1 MNLPAALKLFT
12 VALAL
17 SSAVAQVHPPADAI
31 GIPADRGPAAV
42 WQSLKQLHT
51 RASLIMITAH
61 PDDEDGGALVW
72 ASRGLGARV
81 ALLTLNRGEGG
92 ANVMSSD
99 FFDALGL
106 VRTEELLAA
115 GRYYGADQYFT
126 RMIDYGFSKTLD
138 ESLGKWGHENVLR
151 EVVRVVRLTRP
162 LVITSVFVGGPSDG
176 HGNHQTAG
184 LMAKEVFEAAADPN
198 RFPEQ
203 IREGLR
209 PWQAAKQ
216 YARVPFFGP
225 EKESLA
231 ANVEVPEGTYDPL
244 LGFTY
249 AQLAREGLGYQK
261 SQNGGTGI
269 PPAGPRSSPYH
280 RFASKIASS
289 EKEKSFFDGID
300 TSLEGIASL
309 GGGAAFLRDGLRAIN
324 ADVEQAIA
332 RFDARRP
339 EEIAGPLAEGA
350 KKTARLIGE
359 VESSLL
365 SADQKYGI
373 LFELNEK
380 KRQFNQALVR
390 ALGVSLRATVRP
402 EQPVNPLMEMFQGEP
417 DTFRAAIP
425 GQTFRV
431 HVDARAQ
438 SSSEVKLEK
447 IEVSNTDGKPWVVES
462 LPGSDFR
469 VRVAPDAALTR
480 PYFSRPD
487 IEQPYYAT
495 EGKRYQNLPL
505 APYPLEAW
513 ADFAYR
519 GISLRAGQVVQTVQ
533 HVNGYGEV
541 LEPLTVAPA
550 ISIAVSPQAGIVP
563 LGAKSFRVT
572 AVIHSNVK
580 GTAQGVVRLELP
592 GGWSSTPASAPFT
605 TARDGEDRNV
615 QFQVSPAHLARRE
628 YRINAVARYAGK
640 EYREGYRTT
649 GYPGLRPY
657 FLYSPS
663 TYRTTGVDV
672 KMAPGLKAAY
682 VMGSGDEVPA
692 ALEHLGVQVAMLG
705 PAELASGDLNRFDV
719 IVAGVRAYAVR
730 EDLKTYNSRLLDYVK
745 NGGVVIVQ
753 YNTPEFDH
761 NYGPYPYSMTED
773 PEEVTDE
780 DSKMEIL
787 APENPVF
794 QWPNAVTA
802 ADFAGWVEERGSKFM
817 KSWDARYSALLSTHD
832 LHQAPQKG
840 GLLYARY
847 GRGVWIYNAYAFYR
861 QLPEGVPGA
870 YRTFANLISLPKNP
884 RR

>member
-1 MNLPAALKLFT
+1 MNLPAALKLLT
-12 VALAL
+12 AALAL

-31 GIPADRGPAAV
+31 AIPADRGATAV

-61 PDDEDGGALVW
+61 PDDEDGGTLVW

-81 ALLTLNRGEGG
+81 VLLTLNRGEGG

-115 GRYYGADQYFT
+115 GRYYGAGQYFT

-138 ESLGKWGHENVLR
+138 ESLGKWGRDNVLR
-151 EVVRVVRLTRP
+151 DVVRVVRLTRP

-184 LMAKEVFEAAADPN
+184 LMAKEVFDAAADPN

-209 PWQAAKQ
+209 PWQAMKR
-216 YARVPFFGP
+216 YAHVPFFGP
-225 EKESLA
+225 EKERLA
-231 ANVEVPEGTYDPL
+231 VNVEVPEGTYDPL

-269 PPAGPRSSPYH
+269 PAAGPRSSPYH
-280 RFASKIASS
+280 RFASKVASS
-289 EKEKSFFDGID
+289 GKEESFFDGID

-309 GGGAAFLRDGLRAIN
+309 GGGARFLRDGLRAIN
-324 ADVEQAIA
+324 ADVEQAIE

-339 EEIAGPLAEGA
+339 EEIAGLLAEGA
-350 KKTARLIGE
+350 KKTARLIGQ
-359 VESSLL
+359 VNASAL
-365 SADQKYGI
+365 SADQKYDV

-380 KRQFNQALVR
+380 KRQFNHALVR

-402 EQPVNPLMEMFQGEP
+402 EQPVNPLMEMFQGAP

-425 GQTFRV
+425 GQTFGV
-431 HVDARAQ
+431 HVSALAQ
-438 SSSEVKLEK
+438 GSLEAKLEK
-447 IEVSNTDGKPWVVES
+447 IELKNTGGEPWTIEA

-469 VRVAPDAALTR
+469 VTVAPDAAFTR

-487 IEQPYYAT
+487 IEQPYYDIR
-495 EGKRYQNLPL
+495 EKRYGNLPL

-513 ADFAYR
+513 ADFVY
-519 GISLRAGQVVQTVQ
+519 GGVSVRAGQVVQTVQ

-550 ISIAVSPQAGIVP
+550 ISVAISPQAGIVP
-563 LGAKSFRVT
+563 LEIKSFRVT

-580 GTAQGVVRLELP
+580 GPAQGVVHLELP
-592 GGWSSTPASAPFT
+592 EGWSGTPASAQFT
-605 TARDGEDRNV
+605 TAKDGEDQSV

-628 YRINAVARYAGK
+628 YRITAVAGYAGK
-640 EYREGYRTT
+640 EYREGYRST
-649 GYPGLRPY
+649 GYPSLRSY

-663 TYRTTGVDV
+663 TYRTSGVDV
-672 KMAPGLKAAY
+672 KTAPGLKVAY
-682 VMGSGDEVPA
+682 IMGSGDEVPA
-692 ALEHLGVQVAMLG
+692 SLEHLGVHVSMLDS
-705 PAELASGDLNRFDV
+705 AELASGDLSRFDV

-761 NYGPYPYSMTED
+761 NYGPYPYSMTEN

-780 DSKMEIL
+780 ESKMEIL
-787 APENPVF
+787 APQNPVF
-794 QWPNAVTA
+794 QWPNAITA
-802 ADFAGWVEERGSKFM
+802 ADFSGWVEERGSKFM
-817 KSWDARYSALLSTHD
+817 KSWDARYEPLLSTHD
-832 LHQAPQKG
+832 LNQAPQKG

-847 GRGVWIYNAYAFYR
+847 GKGVWIYNAYAFYR
-861 QLPEGVPGA
+861 ELPEGVPGA
-870 YRTFANLISLPKNP
+870 YRIFANLISLPKNP